1 MYLQNASRVARTQAT
16 WTGCVAVIDR
26 GIIAAMDP
34 EELRREG
41 VRFIEWLADFHERVE
56 SLPVRS
62 QNRPG
67 DVRAQLPPSA
77 PQEPE
82 SYAEILSDVA
92 RIIEPGLTHWQSP
105 NFFAYFPANISA
117 ASVFGELM
125 SAGFGVQGMLWT
137 TSPACTELETH
148 MLDWMRDALGL
159 PAHFDSAGEG
169 GGVIQDSAS
178 SATLCAMLA
187 ARERA
192 TEGESNTRGLFGG
205 APLVAYGTEHAH
217 SSLEKAARICGV
229 GSSQLHLIEVDDQLA
244 MRPEELD
251 RRIREDIEA
260 GLRPFLVNAVVG
272 TTSTN
277 AIDPLPGV
285 AQVCRAHGVW
295 LHVDAAM
302 SGIAALCP
310 EFRKFHDGVE
320 GADSYTVNAHKWML
334 TNFDCNLFWVR
345 SRAALTGALGLLPE
359 YLNNRA
365 SASGEVI
372 DYRDWQI
379 PLGRRFRALKLWFV
393 LRRFGLQGLQAMVRG
408 HVALAREFAG
418 WVADHPDFEVS
429 FEAPLNLV
437 CFRHVGSD
445 EVNQRLLETVNDSG
459 QLYLTHTKIDGVMIL
474 RMSIGGAATTRAHVE
489 RAWSVLLATASQVQA
504 THEGA

>member
-1 MYLQNASRVARTQAT
+1 MKALPVV
-16 WTGCVAVIDR
+16 GDR
-26 GIIAAMDP
+26 RRDGGPICRPSWHHRAMDS
-34 EELRREG
+34 EELRSEG
-41 VRFIEWLADFHERVE
+41 YRFIDWLADFHHRVE
-56 SLPVRS
+56 ELPVRS

-67 DVRAQLPPSA
+67 DVRAQLPASA
-77 PQEPE
+77 PEQQE
-82 SYAEILSDVA
+82 SYAQILEDVE
-92 RIIEPGLTHWQSP
+92 RIIVPGLTHWQSP

-148 MLDWMRDALGL
+148 MLDWMREALGL
-159 PAHFDSAGEG
+159 PEHFDSSGEG

-178 SATLCAMLA
+178 SATLCAMLG
-187 ARERA
+187 ARER
-192 TEGESNTRGLFGG
+192 TTQGVSNAQGLFGG
-205 APLVAYGTEHAH
+205 APLVAYGTAHAH
-217 SSLEKAARICGV
+217 SSLEKAVRICGV
-229 GSSQLHLIEVDDQLA
+229 GSEYLRLVEVDAQLA
-244 MRPEELD
+244 MRPDDLN
-251 RRIREDIEA
+251 RRICEDRDA
-260 GLRPFLVNAVVG
+260 GLRPFFVNAVVG

-277 AIDPLPGV
+277 AIDPLPEV
-285 AQVCRAHGVW
+285 SRVCAEHGLW

-310 EFRKFHDGVE
+310 EFRGIHEGLE

-393 LRRFGLQGLQAMVRG
+393 LRRFGLQGLQTMVRD
-408 HVALAREFAG
+408 HVALAREFSS
-418 WVADHPDFEVS
+418 WVTDHADFEVS
-429 FEAPLNLV
+429 AEAPLNLV
-437 CFRHVGSD
+437 CFRHVDGD
-445 EVNQRLLETVNDSG
+445 DFNRRLLETLNDAG
-459 QLYLTHTKIDGVMIL
+459 QIYLTHTKIDGTMIL
-474 RMSIGGAATTRAHVE
+474 RMSIGAASTTREHVE
-489 RAWSVLLATASQVQA
+489 RAWSIIQSTAAAIQA
-504 THEGA
+504 EGT

>member
-169 GGVIQDSAS
+169 GGV
-178 SATLCAMLA
+178 M
-187 ARERA
+187 
-192 TEGESNTRGLFGG
+192 
-205 APLVAYGTEHAH
+205 
-217 SSLEKAARICGV
+217 
-229 GSSQLHLIEVDDQLA
+229 
-244 MRPEELD
+244 
-251 RRIREDIEA
+251 
-260 GLRPFLVNAVVG
+260 
-272 TTSTN
+272 
-277 AIDPLPGV
+277 
-285 AQVCRAHGVW
+285 
-295 LHVDAAM
+295 
-302 SGIAALCP
+302 
-310 EFRKFHDGVE
+310 
-320 GADSYTVNAHKWML
+320 
-334 TNFDCNLFWVR
+334 
-345 SRAALTGALGLLPE
+345 
-359 YLNNRA
+359 A
-365 SASGEVI
+365 SAASDI
-372 DYRDWQI
+372 H
-379 PLGRRFRALKLWFV
+379 GRQTQRGGTRQHRFLHRRVHVPWRRAGKL
-393 LRRFGLQGLQAMVRG
+393 
-408 HVALAREFAG
+408 
-418 WVADHPDFEVS
+418 S
-429 FEAPLNLV
+429 
-437 CFRHVGSD
+437 
-445 EVNQRLLETVNDSG
+445 
-459 QLYLTHTKIDGVMIL
+459 
-474 RMSIGGAATTRAHVE
+474 
-489 RAWSVLLATASQVQA
+489 
-504 THEGA
+504 